1 VRSEPDL
8 QAFGRRCDSIVVAY
22 VAGQTSFDDC
32 VTALADALRDLLSL
46 DSATRQ
52 PLSDAPGT
60 IVVNDL
66 YRLWANLPGP
76 ERKKGDA
83 ALQAALANVF
93 RRPEGA
99 A

>member
-1 VRSEPDL
+1 MRSEPDL

-32 VTALADALRDLLSL
+32 VTALAHELRDLFSL
-46 DSATRQ
+46 DSATLK
-52 PLSDAPGT
+52 PLSDVPGT

-66 YRLWANLPGP
+66 HRLWADLPSP
-76 ERKKGDA
+76 DRKKGDA
-83 ALQAALANVF
+83 ALQAVLARVF
-93 RRPEGA
+93 RRSEGA